1 MRALSK
7 LPFAMTQTSLNKQ
20 KIKILL
26 LEGIHPTAMQTLN
39 GAGYTNI
46 ETLDS
51 SLPEDQLC
59 EKIKGVHVLG
69 IRSRTQVTQ
78 AVVAA
83 ADKLITVGCFCIGTN
98 QVDLSATLER
108 GIPVFNAPF
117 SNTRSVAELVIA
129 EAILLL
135 RGVPAK
141 STLMHRGVWKKSAH
155 NSYEIRN
162 KTLGIVGYG
171 NIGTQVSVLAESL
184 GMRVMF
190 HDVTAKLPLGNAQVA
205 PSLQAL
211 LAASDVVSFHV
222 PENNATKMM
231 MDATRIAQMK
241 PGSVLINA
249 SRGSVIDLD
258 ALAAAL
264 DSGHLIGAAIDV
276 FPTEPKSNSE
286 EFISP
291 LRDNE
296 NQVSNILLT
305 PHVGGSTMEA
315 QENIGVEVANKLI
328 TYSDNGSTMA
338 SVNFPSVALPTH
350 AGSHRLLHIHH
361 NVPGVLSEINRI
373 FSAQNIN
380 ITGQYLQT
388 NEQVGYVV
396 VDVDAERSASA
407 LDQLQRV
414 EGTIR
419 SRLLF

>member
-1 MRALSK
+1 
-7 LPFAMTQTSLNKQ
+7 
-20 KIKILL
+20 
-26 LEGIHPTAMQTLN
+26 
-39 GAGYTNI
+39 
-46 ETLDS
+46 
-51 SLPEDQLC
+51 
-59 EKIKGVHVLG
+59 
-69 IRSRTQVTQ
+69 
-78 AVVAA
+78 
-83 ADKLITVGCFCIGTN
+83 
-98 QVDLSATLER
+98 
-108 GIPVFNAPF
+108 
-117 SNTRSVAELVIA
+117 
-129 EAILLL
+129 
-135 RGVPAK
+135 
-141 STLMHRGVWKKSAH
+141 
-155 NSYEIRN
+155 
-162 KTLGIVGYG
+162 
-171 NIGTQVSVLAESL
+171 
-184 GMRVMF
+184 
-190 HDVTAKLPLGNAQVA
+190 
-205 PSLQAL
+205 
-211 LAASDVVSFHV
+211 
-222 PENNATKMM
+222 MM
-231 MDATRIAQMK
+231 MDTTRIAQMK

-291 LRDNE
+291 LRDSE

-396 VDVDAERSASA
+396 IDVAAERSASA